1 MAKDTQRLKERGW
14 KKIFHANGTQK
25 EAGAAV
31 VISDKTDFKTKSLTQ
46 DKEGQPV
53 DVWQNQYNIVKY
65 LASN

>member
-1 MAKDTQRLKERGW
+1 MEKDIPCKW
-14 KKIFHANGTQK
+14 NSK

-53 DVWQNQYNIVKY
+53 DVWQNQYNIVK
-65 LASN
+65 